1 MAAGQDGG
9 THKSKSTQ
17 PRCTSRR
24 YTLYLYL
31 PICLT
36 SREYYVRVDLY
47 FSSILSQI
55 INHMEDR
62 HANELRGRN
71 NMDLIRS
78 GLISAPIRLSS
89 YKCKKCNMLFIGQTK
104 EDVYR

>member
-1 MAAGQDGG
+1 
-9 THKSKSTQ
+9 
-17 PRCTSRR
+17 
-24 YTLYLYL
+24 
-31 PICLT
+31 
-36 SREYYVRVDLY
+36 
-47 FSSILSQI
+47 
-55 INHMEDR
+55 MEDR

-78 GLISAPIRLSS
+78 GLISAPLRLCS

>member
-1 MAAGQDGG
+1 
-9 THKSKSTQ
+9 
-17 PRCTSRR
+17 
-24 YTLYLYL
+24 
-31 PICLT
+31 
-36 SREYYVRVDLY
+36 
-47 FSSILSQI
+47 
-55 INHMEDR
+55 MEDR

-104 EDVYR
+104 EDVYRWALLCNPYA

>member
-1 MAAGQDGG
+1 MNF
-9 THKSKSTQ
+9 S
-17 PRCTSRR
+17 
-24 YTLYLYL
+24 LIL
-31 PICLT
+31 P
-36 SREYYVRVDLY
+36 
-47 FSSILSQI
+47 QI

>member
-1 MAAGQDGG
+1 M
-9 THKSKSTQ
+9 
-17 PRCTSRR
+17 
-24 YTLYLYL
+24 
-31 PICLT
+31 
-36 SREYYVRVDLY
+36 
-47 FSSILSQI
+47 QI

-78 GLISAPIRLSS
+78 GLISAPLRLCS

-104 EDVYR
+104 EDVYRYVTSASDEI